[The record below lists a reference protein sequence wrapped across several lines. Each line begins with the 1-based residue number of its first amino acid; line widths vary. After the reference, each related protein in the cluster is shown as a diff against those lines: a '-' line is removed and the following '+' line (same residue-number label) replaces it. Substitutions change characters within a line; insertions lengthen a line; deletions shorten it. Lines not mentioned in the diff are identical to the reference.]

1 MVLELTAGAAAA
13 GDGCA
18 QRERERE
25 REREYR
31 VATLGRCHC
40 ETRATQIRRV

>member
-13 GDGCA
+13 G
-18 QRERERE
+18 ERERE

-40 ETRATQIRRV
+40 ETRATQIRCV

>member
-18 QRERERE
+18 QRERERVPCSDA
-25 REREYR
+25 R
-31 VATLGRCHC
+31 
-40 ETRATQIRRV
+40 

>member
-13 GDGCA
+13 GE
-18 QRERERE
+18 RERERE

-40 ETRATQIRRV
+40 ETRATQIR

>member
-13 GDGCA
+13 GE
-18 QRERERE
+18 RERERE